1 MTVINTKNCKNVVS
15 MFFEQAEAQGERP
28 FLWAKHD
35 GKYRPMSWRETAAQI
50 SAIARALRKLGIEK
64 GDRVMLVSENRP
76 EWLISEL
83 AIIAAGAIAV
93 PAYTTNT
100 LDDHTHILTN
110 SEASGIIIST
120 AKLAE
125 VALAAAHRSDAVR
138 FAIVMEPVDLKQS
151 LNVEIHNWDALV
163 QRSKSDHL
171 NIIEEAA
178 KLERTETA
186 CIIYTSGT
194 GGKPKG
200 VMLSHGAILHNCNGA
215 QHVLHDLG
223 LEKNRF
229 LSFLPLSHSY
239 EHMGGLHFPVSMGS
253 EIYYAEGIET
263 LGVNMGEAHPT
274 FMTAVP
280 RLYETMHARIMRGI
294 EQQGGTKEKLFRKTL
309 ELGLKYHEDPK
320 SLTFGER
327 ILNALL
333 DKLVRNKIRGRFGG
347 KLKAMISGGAPLNP
361 DIGKFF
367 QALGLTILQGY
378 GLTESAPL
386 ISANMP
392 DNVKMHTVGPPV
404 LDTEVR
410 IADDG
415 EILARGELLMNGYWR
430 NEKATREAIVDGW
443 LHTGDIGVL
452 DEDGCLQITDRK
464 KDIIVNSGGDN
475 IAPQRIEGFLT
486 LETEIAQ
493 AMVYGDKRSHLVGL
507 IVPDDEW
514 LREWCKS
521 NGKTNDIA
529 QLTNDEELRSAVS
542 EVISRINVNLS
553 NIEKVRKFIIAD
565 AAFSIDNEQM
575 TPTMKVR
582 RHKIKEIY
590 GERLESLYV

>member
-110 SEASGIIIST
+110 SEASGMIIST

-125 VALAAAHRSDAVR
+125 VALAAAHRSDTAR

-151 LNVEIHNWDALV
+151 LNVEIHKWDALV
-163 QRSKSDHL
+163 QRSQSDHL

-200 VMLSHGAILHNCNGA
+200 VMLSHGAVLHNCNGA

-239 EHMGGLHFPVSMGS
+239 EHMGGLHFPVSIGA

-263 LGVNMGEAHPT
+263 LGVNMVEAHPT

-294 EQQGGTKEKLFRKTL
+294 EQQGGMKEKMFRKTL

-333 DKLVRNKIRGRFGG
+333 DKLVRKKVRGRFGG

-361 DIGKFF
+361 DIGEFF

-392 DNVKMHTVGPPV
+392 DNVKMHTVGTPV
-404 LDTEVR
+404 PDTEVR

-430 NEKATREAIVDGW
+430 NEKATRETIIDGW
-443 LHTGDIGVL
+443 LHTGDIGMF
-452 DEDGCLQITDRK
+452 DEDGCLHITDRK

-486 LETEIAQ
+486 LETEISQ

-507 IVPDDEW
+507 IVPDEVW
-514 LREWCKS
+514 LSEWCKS
-521 NGKTNDIA
+521 NAKTNDIA
-529 QLTNDEELRSAVS
+529 QLTSDEDLRSAVS

-553 NIEKVRKFIIAD
+553 NVEKVRKFIIAD
-565 AAFSIDNEQM
+565 EPFTIDNEQM

>member
-110 SEASGIIIST
+110 SEASGMIIST

-125 VALAAAHRSDAVR
+125 VALAAAHRSDTAR
-138 FAIVMEPVDLKQS
+138 FAIVMEPLDLKQS
-151 LNVEIHNWDALV
+151 LNVEIHKWDALV
-163 QRSKSDHL
+163 QRSQSDHL

-200 VMLSHGAILHNCNGA
+200 VMLSHGAVLHNCNGA

-263 LGVNMGEAHPT
+263 LGVNMVEAHPT

-294 EQQGGTKEKLFRKTL
+294 EQQGGMKEKMFRKTL

-333 DKLVRNKIRGRFGG
+333 DKLVR
-347 KLKAMISGGAPLNP
+347 
-361 DIGKFF
+361 
-367 QALGLTILQGY
+367 
-378 GLTESAPL
+378 
-386 ISANMP
+386 
-392 DNVKMHTVGPPV
+392 
-404 LDTEVR
+404 
-410 IADDG
+410 
-415 EILARGELLMNGYWR
+415 
-430 NEKATREAIVDGW
+430 
-443 LHTGDIGVL
+443 
-452 DEDGCLQITDRK
+452 
-464 KDIIVNSGGDN
+464 
-475 IAPQRIEGFLT
+475 
-486 LETEIAQ
+486 
-493 AMVYGDKRSHLVGL
+493 
-507 IVPDDEW
+507 
-514 LREWCKS
+514 
-521 NGKTNDIA
+521 
-529 QLTNDEELRSAVS
+529 
-542 EVISRINVNLS
+542 
-553 NIEKVRKFIIAD
+553 
-565 AAFSIDNEQM
+565 
-575 TPTMKVR
+575 
-582 RHKIKEIY
+582 
-590 GERLESLYV
+590 